1 MSHSPPSH
9 LRYLSSP
16 SRFRPSHLS
25 SDGYRS
31 QYETLLRTPTSWYG
45 GRYEGLYDGS
55 PSCPRHLYK
64 LTPPSPTY
72 HRHPRTPYRNSYESH
87 RNTFDGQY
95 GAFDDQ
101 YGAFD
106 GQYGALDGQYGN
118 FDGQY
123 GTIDVQY

>member
-16 SRFRPSHLS
+16 SRFRPSFSRYDKYHSSPSHLS

-55 PSCPRHLYK
+55 PSCHRHRYK
-64 LTPPSPTY
+64 LNTSPTY
-72 HRHPRTPYRNSYESH
+72 RRPLTPYRNSYEIH
-87 RNTFDGQY
+87 RNSFNGQY
-95 GAFDDQ
+95 GAFN
-101 YGAFD
+101 
-106 GQYGALDGQYGN
+106 GQYEPYEKRKNGCGCR
-118 FDGQY
+118 
-123 GTIDVQY
+123 